1 MTYFLHVTSLM
12 VDIPNISD
20 IINNLLKQSK
30 INVDPIVGQILA
42 AILIIA
48 FSFILGFIIYHIFEH
63 YFTKLAKKTKT
74 TIDDEIIK
82 NVKKPIYFLVI
93 LLGFYYGFDQLTAL
107 DVYWGFLAQIFL
119 YIGILLVAFIITRII
134 NVFIVWYAEKKTKKG
149 GISNNI
155 LQVFK
160 KLIHLFV
167 YIFAF
172 IVILYISK
180 IDLSGA
186 VVGLGVTG
194 IAIAFA
200 LQNILSDAFSA
211 FSIYFDRPFEIGD
224 FVIIGDKAGTVTN
237 ISMKSTRIQLLHGEE
252 LILSNKEITNVQI
265 RNYKKMQKRRVDFTI
280 GVTYNTPLKKL
291 KKIPDI
297 IKNIIN
303 SCELTELNRIHFKEF
318 GPFSLNFE
326 VVYFVNTP
334 DYIKNMDIR
343 QKINY
348 AIKEAF
354 EKEGIEFAFPTQ
366 TIFLDKNQ

>member
-1 MTYFLHVTSLM
+1 MI
-12 VDIPNISD
+12 DIPNISD
-20 IINNLLKQSK
+20 VINNLLKQSK
-30 INVDPIVGQILA
+30 IYVDPIVGQIIA
-42 AILIIA
+42 TILIIL
-48 FSFILGFIIYHIFEH
+48 FSFILGYIVYNIFEH

-82 NVKKPIYFLVI
+82 NIKKPIYFLVI
-93 LLGFYYGFDQLTAL
+93 LLGCYYAFDQLTVL
-107 DVYWGFLAQIFL
+107 DIYWGFIAQIFL
-119 YIGILLVAFIITRII
+119 YLGILLVAFIITRII
-134 NVFIVWYAEKKTKKG
+134 NVFVAWYAEKKTKKG

-155 LQVFK
+155 LLVFK
-160 KLIHLFV
+160 KLLNLFV

-172 IVILYISK
+172 LTILYIRK

-186 VVGLGVTG
+186 IVGLGVTG

-200 LQNILSDAFSA
+200 LQNILSDFFSA

-252 LILSNKEITNVQI
+252 LILSNKEITNIQI
-265 RNYKKMQKRRVDFTI
+265 RNYKKMRKRRVDFTI
-280 GVTYNTPLKKL
+280 GVTYDTPLEKL

-297 IKNIIN
+297 IKNSILN
-303 SCELTELNRIHFKEF
+303 CELTEVDRIHFKEY
-318 GPFSLNFE
+318 GPYSLNFE
-326 VVYFVNTP
+326 VVYYVNTP
-334 DYIKNMDIR
+334 DYTKNMDIR

-366 TIFLDKNQ
+366 TVFLNK